1 MNAVGV
7 GSEVERLVG
16 LVDAADAFDY
26 DYAEVLPRQLAAI
39 DERFQDRV
47 QKIKLLQNRA
57 ETGGVSQGERVAD
70 VVPLLFA
77 HPAYKSYPEGWLT
90 EQKWDRMGRWLDTVS
105 TNRVTPID
113 TSGIA

>member
-26 DYAEVLPRQLAAI
+26 DYAEMLPRQLAAI
-39 DERFQDRV
+39 NEGFQDRV
-47 QKIKLLQNRA
+47 GKTKLLQNRA
-57 ETGGVSQGERVAD
+57 ETGGVAEGRSMAD

-77 HPAYKSYPEGWLT
+77 HTAYKSYPEGWLV
-90 EQKWDRMGRWLDTVS
+90 EQKWDRLGRWLDTVS
-105 TNRVTPID
+105 TGKVAPMD
-113 TSGIA
+113 AGSVQ